1 MKRFFLFILLI
12 TGFTYGNAQQIRNFQ
27 VDTAAFVNEFTSF
40 MEGVKEEN
48 HPYVVSFLSRWK
60 ADSISYEKKIK
71 IIEAFNQMLKRR
83 ARPEPQFTSFLKLL
97 LKEFD
102 PTSAGKN
109 INLLHTGF
117 FSVLESGS
125 ETYAVV
131 QRAVDIAL
139 TILEDSVLYDLAGVK
154 WEVNRDE
161 FEFETSSGRPVV
173 RFNDLEL
180 ICTSNRDTITIF
192 NTSGKYDL
200 MNLQWEGRGGFLT
213 WEKAGFDPNEVYAEF
228 TEYNIELNQ
237 SRFEADSVLFYYKK
251 YFDFPLLG
259 RLEERAIFVSSP
271 EAANHPRFFSYQTE
285 YLIPELFRR
294 IEFQGG
300 LSMQGSKLV
309 GTGSDD
315 FPATLSIRE
324 QDTLRMKLWSKNI
337 VIRERSMSSLNSRV
351 KFFLGQDSIFHPD
364 LQFIYLEDDDEIR
377 LTRGE
382 HFTSGV
388 PYINSYHNVSMNL
401 EELIWKRGS
410 GNLRI
415 QPSIGRSIGE
425 AVFESDNFFNYAF
438 YTELQGR
445 DFGHPL
451 VQLWQ
456 FSGQIN
462 GIREFP
468 VTAFASN
475 IGKPPYL
482 VRHQLMRLSRRG
494 FVFFDDERDMVSLN
508 DKLFYFIEASV
519 GKTDYD
525 VISLISRVQAP
536 AENASLNL
544 RTLDLTI
551 NGIENVFLSDSQNV
565 VLVPENKQIVM
576 KRNSSFQFDGIV
588 EAGLFTMHGKNFYFD
603 YDSFKIE
610 LNMIDSLQMEVVKI
624 DNNTG
629 TREITQIDNYI
640 QNLKGDLL
648 IDKPQNKS
656 GLEDFP
662 DYPIFVSEQNSYVYF
677 DKKEILGGV
686 YDRNRVYFEVD
697 TFRIDSLDNFTREG
711 MKLNGRFYSAGIF
724 PTLEQ
729 TLVLMDDQSLGFYTT
744 APDGGLGIYD
754 EKGKFYDDLRMSSS
768 GLRGEGKIEYLTSTT
783 WSDDFTFFPD
793 SLKAVSNDFYISPSR
808 DAAVEFPSVKSR
820 NNTIRWLTREDKFY
834 SYMQDIS
841 FSMFNDSTILVGDLL
856 LEPGGLSGSGKVDLV
871 AADLKSERFDFMH
884 HRILA
889 DTADFELKSTLSDK
903 LAINT
908 TNLRTNIDFEDQSGE
923 FYSNED
929 FTLVEFPEIL
939 YNSYLDYFKWNMM
952 GQNIEMGLNQP
963 VQRQVAGSEDGLSG
977 PRYYSLRSDQDSLNF
992 VSPQAIYDYQ
1002 DNLLNVKDI
1011 PYIQIAD
1018 ARITPAGGEM
1028 TIRSNAEIDALEN
1041 ATVLTDFRT
1050 RNYELFNANLKI
1062 ISKNRYTGS
1071 ADYNYID
1078 LTGETQVISFSKI
1091 WVDSTLQTRASGDI
1105 TTLNEF
1111 RLSPFF
1117 EFQGEA
1123 RMASRDPLLIF
1134 DGGARL
1140 IHDCEL
1146 PRQWLK
1152 FESRI
1157 DPQMVRIPVSE
1168 QPLTINMDPT
1178 YIGTKI
1184 SRDSTHVYSV
1194 FASPRKDYFDRYIS
1208 TASGFLRFD
1217 PVTQRYEVA
1226 ETEKLT
1232 NKSGPGNYV
1241 GLDRS
1246 TCIVY
1251 GEGKLNLN
1259 ADFGQMQMV
1268 TIGKGT
1274 HDLSR
1279 DTYETRLLMG
1289 LNFFFSEE
1297 ALNEFA
1303 RELDSIPGLQPMDLT
1318 SSFYKQA
1325 LRDLIGVP
1333 AAERMEADLGLYG
1346 EYRNIPEN
1354 FRQTLLMSDIE
1365 LSWNPLTRSYR
1376 FNGLASIVT
1385 IGATQINKKAE
1396 VYLEITKR
1404 ASGDLL
1410 DLYIK
1415 LNENTWYYFGY
1426 NPGSLQ
1432 AVSSNR
1438 AFNGII
1444 FDLKDNDRK
1453 LRTRFGQTG
1462 YIYSLAAD
1470 RRPQLFLRRFIA
1482 GEEE

>member
-1 MKRFFLFILLI
+1 MKRLLLLI
-12 TGFTYGNAQQIRNFQ
+12 LWLSGFGQLSAQQIRNFQ
-27 VDTAAFVNEFTSF
+27 EDTATFASEFSSF
-40 MEGVKEEN
+40 MEDVKEEN
-48 HPYVVSFLSRWK
+48 SPYIASFLSKWRT
-60 ADSISYEKKIK
+60 DSISYEKKIR
-71 IIEAFNQMLKRR
+71 IIEAFNHMLKRR
-83 ARPEPQFTSFLKLL
+83 ARPEPQFTAFVKLL

-102 PTSAGKN
+102 PIHEGRGIAP
-109 INLLHTGF
+109 LHEGF
-117 FSVLESGS
+117 FQVLENGS

-131 QRAVDIAL
+131 QRGVDLAL
-139 TILEDSVLYDLAGVK
+139 LVLEDSVLYDLAGVK

-161 FEFETSSGRPVV
+161 FIFETLSGKPMVS
-173 RFNDLEL
+173 FNDIEL

-200 MNLQWEGRGGFLT
+200 MSLHWEGLGGFLT

-228 TEYNIELNQ
+228 GKYQIELNQ

-315 FPATLSIRE
+315 FPATLSILE

-337 VIRERSMSSLNSRV
+337 VIRERSMSSLNSKV
-351 KFFLGQDSIFHPD
+351 KFYLGQDSVFHPD

-388 PYINSYHNVSMNL
+388 PYINSYHNLTMNF

-425 AVFESDNFFNYAF
+425 AVFESDNFFNYVF
-438 YTELQGR
+438 YSDLQGR
-445 DFGHPL
+445 DFAHPL

-456 FSGQIN
+456 FSNSIN

-468 VTAFASN
+468 VTAYASN
-475 IGKPPYL
+475 IGKPPYQ
-482 VRHQLMRLSRRG
+482 VRHQLMRLSRLG
-494 FVFFDDERDMVSLN
+494 FVFFDDETDQVSLN
-508 DKLFYFIEASV
+508 DKLFYFIEASI

-536 AENASLNL
+536 SENASLNL
-544 RTLDLTI
+544 RTFDLTI

-565 VLVPENKQIVM
+565 VLIPENKQIVM
-576 KRNSSFQFDGIV
+576 KRNGSFQFNGTV
-588 EAGLFTMHGKNFYFD
+588 EAGLFTMHGKNFYFE

-610 LNMIDSLQMEVVKI
+610 LNKIDSLQMEVVKI
-624 DNNTG
+624 NNNTG

-640 QNLKGDLL
+640 QDLKGDLL
-648 IDKPQNKS
+648 IDHPQNKS
-656 GLEDFP
+656 GLEDYP

-686 YDRNRVYFEVD
+686 YDRNQVFFEVD

-724 PTLEQ
+724 PTLVQ

-744 APDGGLGIYD
+744 APEDGLSIYN

-783 WSDDFTFFPD
+783 WSDDFTFYPD
-793 SLKAVSNDFYISPSR
+793 SLKAVSNDFYISPSK
-808 DAAVEFPSVKSR
+808 DDVTEFPSVKSR
-820 NNTIRWLTREDKFY
+820 NNTIRWLTQRDKFH

-841 FSMFNDSTILVGDLL
+841 FSMFNDSIILLGDLL
-856 LEPGGLSGSGKVDLV
+856 LEPGGLSGSGKVDLIS
-871 AADLKSERFDFMH
+871 ADLKSDNFDFTH

-889 DTADFELKSTLSDK
+889 DTANFELKSTLSDK

-908 TNLRTNIDFEDQSGE
+908 TNLRTSIDFEERIGE
-923 FYSNED
+923 FYSNEN

-952 GQNIEMGLNQP
+952 SQNIEMGLNQP

-992 VSPQAIYDYQ
+992 VSPQAIYDYRG
-1002 DNLLNVKDI
+1002 NLLNVKDV

-1018 ARITPAGGEM
+1018 ARITPAEGEM
-1028 TIRSNAEIDALEN
+1028 TIRSNAIIDPLEN
-1041 ATVLTDFRT
+1041 ASILTDYRT
-1050 RNYELFNANLKI
+1050 KHYELFNANLKI
-1062 ISKNRYTGS
+1062 VSKNRYTGS
-1071 ADYNYID
+1071 ADYNYVD
-1078 LTGETQVISFSKI
+1078 MTGENQIISFKNI

-1105 TTLNEF
+1105 TTLDEF

-1123 RMASRDPLLIF
+1123 RMASRDPLLLF

-1140 IHDCEL
+1140 IHDCQM
-1146 PRQWLK
+1146 PKHWLK

-1157 DPQMVRIPVSE
+1157 DPKMVRIPVSE
-1168 QPLTINMDPT
+1168 QPLSINMDPT

-1208 TASGFLRFD
+1208 TASGFLQFD

-1226 ETEKLT
+1226 ELEKLN

-1241 GLDRS
+1241 ALDRS

-1251 GEGKLNLN
+1251 GEGQLNLN
-1259 ADFGQMQMV
+1259 VDFGQMQLV
-1268 TIGKGT
+1268 TLGKGT
-1274 HDLSR
+1274 HDLTI
-1279 DTYETRLLMG
+1279 DNYESRLLLG
-1289 LNFFFSEE
+1289 LDFFFSEK
-1297 ALNEFA
+1297 ALAEFA

-1325 LRDLIGVP
+1325 LRDFIGVP

-1346 EYRNIPEN
+1346 EYRNIPEK
-1354 FRQTLLMSDIE
+1354 FRKTLLMSDIE

-1376 FNGLASIVT
+1376 YNGLASIIN
-1385 IGATQINKKAE
+1385 IGVTQINKKAE

-1404 ASGDLL
+1404 ASGDLM

-1415 LNENTWYYFGY
+1415 LNENNWYYFGY

-1438 AFNGII
+1438 TFNGII

-1462 YIYSLAAD
+1462 YIYSLATD
-1470 RRPQLFLRRFIA
+1470 RRPNLFLRRFIA